1 MCVACNIDRPIRGD
15 AIIVVASHLLKQR
28 TVVAAAHLTQNVK
41 HRRIQVNLVDNGI
54 LLDSYIHWSCIRYDA
69 TSDTGAINNSVLYL
83 ARTSESCQCG
93 ATANTHARA
102 VAQRLVWVSK
112 RVRRDLLCSLLMLES
127 QFTRVCIVRRGM
139 QLITQYISQCAMSCC
154 RCCRE

>member
-54 LLDSYIHWSCIRYDA
+54 LLDSYIHWSRIRYDA
-69 TSDTGAINNSVLYL
+69 ASDTDVINNSVLYL
-83 ARTSESCQCG
+83 ARTSEPCQCG
-93 ATANTHARA
+93 TTANIHARA
-102 VAQRLVWVSK
+102 VAQRLV
-112 RVRRDLLCSLLMLES
+112 
-127 QFTRVCIVRRGM
+127 
-139 QLITQYISQCAMSCC
+139 
-154 RCCRE
+154 